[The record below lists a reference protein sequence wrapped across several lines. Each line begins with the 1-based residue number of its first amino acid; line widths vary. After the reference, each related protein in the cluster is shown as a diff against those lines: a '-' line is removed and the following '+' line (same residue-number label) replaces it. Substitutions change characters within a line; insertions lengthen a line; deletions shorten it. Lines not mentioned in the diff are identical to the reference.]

1 MIRHCM
7 LMTLMALCGTALA
20 QTSLPHEFV
29 VRLVEDET
37 IEDVAESHG
46 AQILARF
53 DAQRLYLLH
62 SDPFQPDDDE
72 SEIELDADD
81 RFEHVER
88 NFENSVADGHTQ
100 SFFVSTAP
108 SSFLEQPCW
117 DRIGLPMAPSIYNG
131 TKITVAV
138 LDTGVNLHARFA
150 SRVRPDGVDFIGT
163 DLPTIDV
170 PTGIDTNGNGRMDDL
185 AGHGTFIAGLISHV
199 APGCR
204 ILPIRVLDSDGMGST
219 YSTVCGIY
227 YALSLGAQVI
237 NVSLG
242 GLVDSPLYH
251 DAIAAATA
259 AGAIVVSAAG
269 NEGSSVPQY
278 PAAIPGAVG
287 VASLSLDNT
296 LPPWSCYGSHVMFAA
311 PGTDIVSTFGTD
323 GYALASGT
331 SMSSALVAG
340 SMARMKSCLPAQ
352 STVFVT
358 SALLT
363 MADRI
368 DGCNPDHPGEVGR
381 AVRLDRPW
389 PVQPKSG
396 RAIKTLLR

>member
-1 MIRHCM
+1 M

-29 VRLVEDET
+29 VRLVDGET
-37 IEDVAESHG
+37 IEDVAESHN

-62 SDPFQPDDDE
+62 SDPFQPDDDQNE
-72 SEIELDADD
+72 VELGADD

-88 NFENSVADGHTQ
+88 NYDNSVADGHTQ

-108 SSFLEQPCW
+108 SSFLQQPCW
-117 DRIGLPMAPSIYNG
+117 DRIGLPLAPAIYGG

-150 SRVRPDGVDFIGT
+150 SRVRLDGADFIGT
-163 DLPTIDV
+163 QLPTVDLPTGV
-170 PTGIDTNGNGRMDDL
+170 DTNGNGRLDDL
-185 AGHGTFIAGLISHV
+185 AGHGTFIAGLISQV

-204 ILPIRVLDSDGMGST
+204 ILPIRVLDSDGVGST
-219 YSTVCGIY
+219 YSTVCGMY
-227 YALSLGAQVI
+227 YAVSRGAKVI

-242 GLVDSPLYH
+242 GVTDSPLFH
-251 DAIAAATA
+251 DAIAAAAA
-259 AGAIVVSAAG
+259 AGAVVVSASG
-269 NEGSSVPQY
+269 NTGSSAPQY
-278 PAAIPGAVG
+278 PAAVPGAVA

-296 LPPWSCYGSHVMFAA
+296 LSPWSCYGSYVMFAA

-323 GYALASGT
+323 GYARASGT

-340 SMARMKSCLPAQ
+340 CVARMKSCLPSLGSAAI
-352 STVFVT
+352 TA
-358 SALLT
+358 ALLN
-363 MADRI
+363 MSQPI
-368 DGCNPDHPGEVGR
+368 DDCNPDHPGEVGR
-381 AVRLDRPW
+381 AVRLDRRW
-389 PVQPKSG
+389 PVRPDSVQTIVRGPK
-396 RAIKTLLR
+396 

>member
-1 MIRHCM
+1 MIRHSM

-29 VRLVEDET
+29 VRLVENET

-62 SDPFQPDDDE
+62 SDPFRPDDDQNE
-72 SEIELDADD
+72 AELDADD
-81 RFEHVER
+81 RLEHVER

-108 SSFLEQPCW
+108 SSFLQQPCW
-117 DRIGLPMAPSIYNG
+117 DRIGLPMAPPAYNG

-150 SRVRPDGVDFIGT
+150 SRVRLDGTDFIGA

-170 PTGIDTNGNGRMDDL
+170 PSGLDTNGNGRLDDL
-185 AGHGTFIAGLISHV
+185 AGHGTFIAGLITHV
-199 APGCR
+199 APGCQ
-204 ILPIRVLDSDGMGST
+204 ILPIRVLDSDGIGST

-227 YALSLGAQVI
+227 YALSHGAKVI

-242 GLVDSPLYH
+242 GLADSPLYH
-251 DAIAAATA
+251 DAIAAANA
-259 AGAIVVSAAG
+259 AGALVVSAAG
-269 NEGSSVPQY
+269 NEGSNTPQY
-278 PAAIPGAVG
+278 PAAIPGAIG
-287 VASLSLDNT
+287 VDSLSLDDT
-296 LPPWSCYGSHVMFAA
+296 LAPWSCYGSYVTFAA

-323 GYALASGT
+323 SYAIASGT

-340 SMARMKSCLPAQ
+340 CAARMKSCAPSEGSSFTTA
-352 STVFVT
+352 
-358 SALLT
+358 ALVR
-363 MADRI
+363 MARSI
-368 DGCNPDHPGEVGR
+368 DGCNTDHPGEVGR
-381 AVRLDRPW
+381 AIRLDGFW
-389 PVQPKSG
+389 PAQPKSA
-396 RAIKTLLR
+396 RAVKTQLR